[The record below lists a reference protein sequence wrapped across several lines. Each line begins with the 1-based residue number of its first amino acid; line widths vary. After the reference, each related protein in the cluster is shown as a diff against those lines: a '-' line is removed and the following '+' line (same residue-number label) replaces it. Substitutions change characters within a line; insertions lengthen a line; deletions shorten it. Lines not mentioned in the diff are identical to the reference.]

1 MAKQRFINID
11 FPFKDSPE
19 GFYFNLNATDADAIR
34 ADLLHL
40 LLTNKGE
47 RLYMPDFGSDL
58 KKYIFEP
65 NDSIT
70 HEQIKDNLNET
81 IKRYMPNLIINDI
94 TFKNDSIEE
103 LIIVELTYTVTDGTF
118 NSSDTVTLT
127 F

>member
-65 NDSIT
+65 NDGVT

-81 IKRYMPNLIINDI
+81 IKRYMPNLIINGI
-94 TFKNDSIEE
+94 TFKNDAIEE

>member
-19 GFYFNLNATDADAIR
+19 GFYFNLNATDADAVR

-65 NDSIT
+65 NDGVT
-70 HEQIKDNLNET
+70 HSEIKDNLNET
-81 IKRYMPNLIINDI
+81 IKRYMPNLTIDSIK
-94 TFKNDSIEE
+94 FRNDSIEE
-103 LIIVELTYTVTDGTF
+103 LIIVELTYTVTEGTF
-118 NSSDTVTLT
+118 NSTDIVTLT

>member
-1 MAKQRFINID
+1 
-11 FPFKDSPE
+11 
-19 GFYFNLNATDADAIR
+19 
-34 ADLLHL
+34 
-40 LLTNKGE
+40 
-47 RLYMPDFGSDL
+47 MPDFGSDL

-65 NDSIT
+65 NDDVT

-81 IKRYMPNLIINDI
+81 IKRYMPNLIINEI

-118 NSSDTVTLT
+118 SSTDTVTLT

>member
-19 GFYFNLNATDADAIR
+19 GFYFNLNATDADAVR

-65 NDSIT
+65 NDDVT
-70 HEQIKDNLNET
+70 HEQIKDNLNQT
-81 IKRYMPNLIINDI
+81 IKRYMPNLIINSI

>member
-1 MAKQRFINID
+1 MAKSRFINID
-11 FPFKDSPE
+11 FPFRDSEE
-19 GFYFNLNATDADAIR
+19 GFYFNLTKTNESAIR

-65 NDSIT
+65 NDRIT
-70 HEQIKDNLNET
+70 HTDIKNNINET
-81 IKRYMPNLIINDI
+81 IKRYIPNLLIDSIE
-94 TFKNDSIEE
+94 FKNDDIEE
-103 LIIVELTYTVTDGTF
+103 LIIVEVRYTVTDGAF
-118 NSSDTVTLT
+118 SSSDVIEIT

>member
-1 MAKQRFINID
+1 MAKSRFINID
-11 FPFKDSPE
+11 FPFRDSEE
-19 GFYFNLNATDADAIR
+19 GFYFNLTKTDESAIR

-65 NDSIT
+65 NDGIT
-70 HEQIKDNLNET
+70 HTDIKDNINET
-81 IKRYMPNLIINDI
+81 IKRYIPNLLIDSIE
-94 TFKNDSIEE
+94 FKNNDIEE
-103 LIIVELTYTVTDGTF
+103 LIIVEVRYTVTDGAFT
-118 NSSDTVTLT
+118 SSDVIEIT